1 MPAFDAIL
9 AERHGPIAVIRL
21 NRPEKHNAINAA
33 MSEELIEALD
43 AFEADDDV
51 RVIVLTGAGEKAFC
65 AGADMSEAMGRG
77 TDGRGTNDSAA
88 RAAIRLI
95 RVAKPLIAAVNGYAY
110 GGGAVFAINCDIRI
124 ASENARFRFVGASYG
139 LSVGASQLPR
149 LVGGPMAKELT
160 FTARTVD
167 AEEALRIG
175 LVNHVVPLEALDSAV
190 LEMARAI
197 AHNSPAAIRASK
209 EVIDIATANKDAA
222 RRELEHNLE
231 LRGSEE
237 HRERFRQAAEPVLG
251 PENNP

>member
-1 MPAFDAIL
+1 
-9 AERHGPIAVIRL
+9 
-21 NRPEKHNAINAA
+21 
-33 MSEELIEALD
+33 
-43 AFEADDDV
+43 
-51 RVIVLTGAGEKAFC
+51 VLKTTSA
-65 AGADMSEAMGRG
+65 
-77 TDGRGTNDSAA
+77 NDSAA
-88 RAAIRLI
+88 RAAIRLV

-124 ASENARFRFVGASYG
+124 ASEHARFRFVGASYG

-149 LVGGPMAKELT
+149 LVGGPIAKELI

-175 LVNHVVPLEALDSAV
+175 LVNQVEPLARLEDAV
-190 LEMARAI
+190 LEMAGAI
-197 AHNSPAAIRASK
+197 AQNSPEAIRASK

-222 RRELEHNLE
+222 RRELEHNLK

-237 HRERFRQAAEPVLG
+237 HRERFRQAAERVLG